1 MRSTLY
7 TNMKN
12 PTTALKILL
21 LGTVVVA
28 ISVFFWPFVLPGLIL
43 WFIFRGRYDHWIA
56 PIAAL
61 AIVLMWRLSLNSWP
75 IHIGDGSTNVW
86 YAELLMGVVSW
97 ALASIFVG
105 AGYLTPKFFLEG
117 LYPESKRS

>member
-1 MRSTLY
+1 
-7 TNMKN
+7 MKN

-21 LGTVVVA
+21 FGTVVVA

-43 WFIFRGRYDHWIA
+43 WLIFRGRYDHWIA
-56 PIAAL
+56 PLAAL
-61 AIVLMWRLSLNSWP
+61 TIVLIWRLSLNSWP

-86 YAELLMGVVSW
+86 YVELLMGVVSW